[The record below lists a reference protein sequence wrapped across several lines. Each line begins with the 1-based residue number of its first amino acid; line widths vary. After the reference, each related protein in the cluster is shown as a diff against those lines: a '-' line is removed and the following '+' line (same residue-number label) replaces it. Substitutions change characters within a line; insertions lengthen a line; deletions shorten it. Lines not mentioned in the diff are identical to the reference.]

1 MGPVDDS
8 TAAED
13 AMRLPGTSEVNAA
26 AVEVPSHGQQEQ
38 LPAVSTQ
45 DNQHIQ
51 TGNNSRMKHWEP
63 RYEKKLYIYNKC
75 IYIISETK
83 TFMKKL

>member
-13 AMRLPGTSEVNAA
+13 AMRLPGTSEVDAA
-26 AVEVPSHGQQEQ
+26 AVEVPSHGQQQQ

-63 RYEKKLYIYNKC
+63 RKGKYIC
-75 IYIISETK
+75 DR
-83 TFMKKL
+83 L

>member
-1 MGPVDDS
+1 
-8 TAAED
+8 
-13 AMRLPGTSEVNAA
+13 MRLPGTSEVNAA

-51 TGNNSRMKHWEP
+51 TGNNDDNNDNNNNNNNNDGNNNNDDNNCPGLQGCLES
-63 RYEKKLYIYNKC
+63 
-75 IYIISETK
+75 
-83 TFMKKL
+83 